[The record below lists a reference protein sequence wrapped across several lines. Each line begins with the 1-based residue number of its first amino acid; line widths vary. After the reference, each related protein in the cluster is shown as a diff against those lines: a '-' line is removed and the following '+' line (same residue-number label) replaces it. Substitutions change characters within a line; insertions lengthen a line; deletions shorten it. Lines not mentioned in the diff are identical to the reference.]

1 MPSFVN
7 ELLISKGI
15 DARRISVVFD
25 NARLHTHAFS
35 KPTLP
40 RYKNKRHIVA
50 VKENRWSPDAIHS
63 KDCLRLP
70 SRRRSVEV
78 KCLLPFQA
86 LRAKGC
92 SGSIDNPES
101 SQAPPQ
107 MPRRRSSVED
117 FNSTC
122 ETSKITV
129 MLLDKLSIFEGDD
142 ESLNSFRQLP
152 TQRRSLAA
160 DAA

>member
-25 NARLHTHAFS
+25 NAYMHSHAFS
-35 KPTLP
+35 RPTMP
-40 RYKNKRHIVA
+40 RYKNKRRLVA

-86 LRAKGC
+86 LRAKGS

-101 SQAPPQ
+101 SQTLPQ
-107 MPRRRSSVED
+107 IPRRRSSVED

-122 ETSKITV
+122 EASEVTAL
-129 MLLDKLSIFEGDD
+129 LLDKLSIFEEDD
-142 ESLNSFRQLP
+142 ESSNSFRQLP